1 MAVKNK
7 QLSDIKIVWKMLN
20 LYHIASDTVNIKRW
34 GGAYWSS
41 YYGNSSILF
50 RNQIYQQTQKEQ
62 QHLKYILR

>member
-34 GGAYWSS
+34 GGGHIGPVTMETVVS
-41 YYGNSSILF
+41 YLEIKFINKLKRNSSTSNIF
-50 RNQIYQQTQKEQ
+50 
-62 QHLKYILR
+62 